1 VYHVSLTLSHSLWLF
16 ISIRPASCLS
26 TARHIHAVRVQIQ
39 RLPPVLC
46 FHLKRFEHSATKHTS
61 TKLECWVRFPLHSLQ
76 MHPFLAAQVLGARC
90 KYTAVASAVLPP
102 DYELSAVVAHMGQLE
117 GGHYVA
123 YVRMGRE
130 WYKCDDA
137 WITRVHESTVR
148 QSQAYL
154 LYYSSKGLAY

>member
-1 VYHVSLTLSHSLWLF
+1 VLF
-16 ISIRPASCLS
+16 S
-26 TARHIHAVRVQIQ
+26 QIQ

-46 FHLKRFEHSATKHTS
+46 LHLKRFEHSATKHTS
-61 TKLECWVRFPLHSLQ
+61 TKLERWVHFPLHTLHMQ
-76 MHPFLAAQVLGARC
+76 PFLASHVLAARC
-90 KYTAVASAVLPP
+90 KYDSAASSASSDASASAAAAAAAAPP

-137 WITRVHESTVR
+137 WVTRVHESVVR

-154 LYYSSKGLAY
+154 LYYSSKGLAR